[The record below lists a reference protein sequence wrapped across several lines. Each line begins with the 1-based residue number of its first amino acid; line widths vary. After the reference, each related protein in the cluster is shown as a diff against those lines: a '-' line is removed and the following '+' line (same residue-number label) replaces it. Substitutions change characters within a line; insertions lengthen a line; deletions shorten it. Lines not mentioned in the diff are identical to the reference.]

1 MQARNS
7 HSKMPINGGDLK
19 AGMDLILRG
28 KKNYTLSAQRLISQ
42 YGDERI
48 VGIQVCREP
57 IKLSKIVE
65 KLKLLRKKPYDTLF
79 HLYMSVTLQSGKI
92 IFLEK
97 TEVLTITEGV
107 RKFGDKLEQR
117 DVAVSQEILLREM
130 LDNAQKHMGES
141 KYFSYGAF
149 SNNCQSFIEALLF
162 ASRLSN
168 PEILNFIKQ
177 DVDSILGKKQKKV
190 VNSITGIAGAYKT
203 FVD

>member
-65 KLKLLRKKPYDTLF
+65 KLKLLRKKPVMVRPQNSKFTFAKEVCLNR
-79 HLYMSVTLQSGKI
+79 VIQ
-92 IFLEK
+92 IFQISSTPCWGYL
-97 TEVLTITEGV
+97 
-107 RKFGDKLEQR
+107 
-117 DVAVSQEILLREM
+117 
-130 LDNAQKHMGES
+130 
-141 KYFSYGAF
+141 KYP
-149 SNNCQSFIEALLF
+149 QHPVEDI
-162 ASRLSN
+162 
-168 PEILNFIKQ
+168 
-177 DVDSILGKKQKKV
+177 
-190 VNSITGIAGAYKT
+190 
-203 FVD
+203 

>member
-1 MQARNS
+1 
-7 HSKMPINGGDLK
+7 
-19 AGMDLILRG
+19 
-28 KKNYTLSAQRLISQ
+28 
-42 YGDERI
+42 
-48 VGIQVCREP
+48 
-57 IKLSKIVE
+57 
-65 KLKLLRKKPYDTLF
+65 
-79 HLYMSVTLQSGKI
+79 MSY
-92 IFLEK
+92 
-97 TEVLTITEGV
+97 
-107 RKFGDKLEQR
+107 KLEQR